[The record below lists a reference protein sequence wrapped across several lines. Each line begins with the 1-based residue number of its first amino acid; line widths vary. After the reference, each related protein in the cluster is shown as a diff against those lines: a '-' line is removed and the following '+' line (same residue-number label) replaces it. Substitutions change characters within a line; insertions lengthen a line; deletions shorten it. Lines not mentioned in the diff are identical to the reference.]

1 MDLTNSPERTFIMTP
16 SYFGDNLYTLRKQKG
31 ISQDEFA
38 ESLGVSRQAVSKWER
53 NEAYPDTENLIA
65 IAKFFNVTIDSLI
78 NTPISV
84 NEVVTIDADESDE
97 SKIKI
102 DDFDDDEDDY
112 DDDEDEEKLKRA
124 SPTAYIWNSVPF
136 AIVATVVYLL
146 LGFFVERG
154 WEIGW
159 TVFILVPV
167 YYSVT
172 DCIRRKSFS
181 SFAYPVF
188 ITFIFLLFGMLYGI
202 WHPLWIIY
210 LTIPIYDPIASA
222 IDRAIRK

>member
-1 MDLTNSPERTFIMTP
+1 MDLTNPPERTFIMTQ

-31 ISQDEFA
+31 LSQDEFA

-84 NEVVTIDADESDE
+84 NEVINVDANESDE

-102 DDFDDDEDDY
+102 DDFDDDEDD
-112 DDDEDEEKLKRA
+112 EDGKKPKRT
-124 SPTAYIWNSVPF
+124 SPAAYIWNSVPF

-181 SFAYPVF
+181 SFDYPVF
-188 ITFIFLLFGMLYGI
+188 VTFIFLLFGMLYGI